1 MKSKAI
7 TKNISAGLL
16 MYSRKNELKVFLVHP
31 GGPYF
36 AKKDDD
42 FWGIPKG
49 LTEDD
54 EDHLQAAVREFEEET
69 GIKPKGEFVPLG
81 SIVQKG
87 GKKVYGWAFECTND
101 EPIKIT
107 SNTCEVEWPPRSG
120 KKITIPEVDKG
131 EFFTIEEAKVK
142 MKKAQQEF
150 LERLLH
156 YLSERK

>member
-1 MKSKAI
+1 
-7 TKNISAGLL
+7 
-16 MYSRKNELKVFLVHP
+16 MYSRKNGLKVFLVHP

-36 AKKDDD
+36 MNKDDD
-42 FWGIPKG
+42 YWGIPKG
-49 LTEDD
+49 LTEED

-69 GIKPKGEFVPLG
+69 GIKPQGEFIPLG

-87 GKKVYGWAFECTND
+87 GKIVYGWTFECAND
-101 EPIKIT
+101 EPVKIT

-131 EFFTIEEAKVK
+131 EFFTIEDAKVK

-150 LERLLH
+150 LDKLSG
-156 YLSERK
+156 YLKE